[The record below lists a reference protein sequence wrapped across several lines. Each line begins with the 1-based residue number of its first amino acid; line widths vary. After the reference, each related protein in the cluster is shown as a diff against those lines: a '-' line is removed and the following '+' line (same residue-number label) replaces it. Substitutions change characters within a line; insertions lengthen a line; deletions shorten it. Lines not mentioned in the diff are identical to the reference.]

1 MKNNC
6 ALLVIVAIL
15 FSACT
20 KAEYAVPDLGGL
32 YNREKLNNYE
42 GASMHEF
49 SEFIISIFNPITEII
64 DLIAILFMLWGLV
77 KALFDY
83 FVLRIKNKTLNRN
96 DIKVVRCY
104 IGSYLLLGLE
114 IMIVADVI
122 TTVLNQTKDDLIFL
136 GGIVI
141 IRTILS
147 YFLNK
152 EIGEMESDL

>member
-1 MKNNC
+1 
-6 ALLVIVAIL
+6 
-15 FSACT
+15 
-20 KAEYAVPDLGGL
+20 
-32 YNREKLNNYE
+32 
-42 GASMHEF
+42 MHEF

-83 FVLRIKNKTLNRN
+83 FVLRIKNKTLSSN

-122 TTVLNQTKDDLIFL
+122 KTVLNQTKDDLIFL

>member
-1 MKNNC
+1 
-6 ALLVIVAIL
+6 
-15 FSACT
+15 
-20 KAEYAVPDLGGL
+20 
-32 YNREKLNNYE
+32 
-42 GASMHEF
+42 MHEF

-83 FVLRIKNKTLNRN
+83 FVLRIKNKTLNSS
-96 DIKVVRCY
+96 DIRVVRCY

-122 TTVLNQTKDDLIFL
+122 KTVLNQTKDDLIFL

-152 EIGEMESDL
+152 EIGEIKDNP